1 MPRPTLPL
9 ILRPA
14 LLVATLQMLPAGTAL
29 AQACPRPLVAAMS
42 SMSARPGL
50 QGSPLERM
58 AEELM
63 AELGRRSGLRIERR
77 EMPRIR
83 AFNEFKGGT
92 VDLVPMATR
101 TDDREGWGR
110 LLPMGRAKAMLM
122 ARKDRAARLRKADD
136 LFSPSLTISL
146 VRGQA
151 FGMRFDSL
159 VEKLER
165 SGRLSQVGDQLTI
178 VRMRKAGRSDAALGL
193 PAVFESALVAEG
205 WLDEIRIIDLDLA
218 DAVDEGIYVSRLTP
232 AACVERLEQASEQ
245 LRESGW
251 YRELQARYLSPAM
264 RQGLLP

>member
-1 MPRPTLPL
+1 MRRSSLPL
-9 ILRPA
+9 IPLLA
-14 LLVATLQMLPAGTAL
+14 LLLSAGSPL
-29 AQACPRPLVAAMS
+29 AQTCPRPLIAAMS
-42 SMSARPGL
+42 SMSMRPGS
-50 QGSPLERM
+50 QASPLERM

-63 AELGRRSGLRIERR
+63 LELARRSGLSIERR

-101 TDDREGWGR
+101 TDEREGWGR
-110 LLPMGRAKAMLM
+110 LLPLGRAKAMLM
-122 ARKDRAARLRKADD
+122 LPRNRGAGNALRKAED
-136 LFSPSLTISL
+136 LLSQPLTVSL

-165 SGRLSQVGDQLTI
+165 AGKLSQVGDQLTI
-178 VRMRKAGRSDAALGL
+178 VRMLKAGRSDAALGL
-193 PAVFESALVAEG
+193 PAVFESALMAEG
-205 WLDEIRIIDLDLA
+205 WLDEIRVIDLDLA
-218 DAVDEGIYVSRLTP
+218 DAVDEGTYVSRLTP
-232 AACVERLEQASEQ
+232 AACVDRLERASEQ

-251 YRELQARYLSPAM
+251 YRELQARHLAPAM